1 VQTPC
6 STFAQS
12 YAGTNTKILVNCQ
25 ASSRDSVSYRGKIGN
40 LNSIATWLGEGSSF
54 GTNEKGWE
62 ALDIR
67 KGGSKTEQDLHQLG
81 KDIGAWMS
89 YLVGFRAV
97 YAIRE
102 CSSHLSNMLRT
113 SCLTFQSL
121 IQFFLKKQRYE
132 DLHGRRKEVNV
143 GLRFY

>member
-1 VQTPC
+1 MAKPPHVTV
-6 STFAQS
+6 SARRALGEAE
-12 YAGTNTKILVNCQ
+12 AGSELEFHR
-25 ASSRDSVSYRGKIGN
+25 S
-40 LNSIATWLGEGSSF
+40 TWLGEGSSF

-67 KGGSKTEQDLHQLG
+67 KGSSKTEQDLHQLG

-121 IQFFLKKQRYE
+121 IQFFLEKQRYE
-132 DLHGRRKEVNV
+132 GRHGRRKEVNA